1 MEERLKNIVKALEA
15 FAKER
20 GGDLAISFQNGS
32 WSVALTWGREA
43 PDSPMAG
50 AQALGSAPFLEEALI
65 QVVEEARV
73 ELPIEAART
82 AGPTWQELLGSESA
96 LLVRLGQLV
105 FVWAKGA
112 PTIKVVRAEPV
123 EVATATGEDLELEV
137 AVEIAAPGDLDHR
150 DAEGFEAFC
159 REFVGAGGSS
169 ITADEAANLF
179 AAYTGGVVDS
189 ALFDSVT
196 PKLEAIAGKELVP

>member
-1 MEERLKNIVKALEA
+1 MPEPVRNILTALET

-20 GGDLAISFQNGS
+20 DGDLAIGYGKGE

-50 AQALGSAPFLEEALI
+50 AQALGSAAVLEDALL
-65 QVVEEARV
+65 QVAQQAHV
-73 ELPIEAART
+73 ELGIGST
-82 AGPTWQELLGSESA
+82 TTWEELLGGESA
-96 LLVRLGQLV
+96 LLIRLGQLV
-105 FVWAKGA
+105 FVWAKDA
-112 PTIKVVRAEPV
+112 PTIKVVRADGMEAT
-123 EVATATGEDLELEV
+123 VAAAMDLELDV
-137 AVEIAAPGDLDHR
+137 VTEIDVPEELDPKDSER
-150 DAEGFEAFC
+150 FDAFC
-159 REFVGAGGSS
+159 REFVGAGASS